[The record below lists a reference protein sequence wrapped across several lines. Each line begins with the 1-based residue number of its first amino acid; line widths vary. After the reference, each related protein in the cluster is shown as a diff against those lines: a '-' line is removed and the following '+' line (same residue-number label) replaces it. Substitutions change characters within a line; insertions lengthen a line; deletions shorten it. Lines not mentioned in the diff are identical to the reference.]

1 MSSLAAVGLGFVW
14 RVWHVKLS
22 RIGIAFLVAA
32 LGTAAFSASMSS
44 AGGVAAYQ
52 KPTWWNKG
60 QALLASASLPPC
72 GTSSGNFSESPNVD
86 ISNEA
91 TPQSET
97 SIAINPANPSQ
108 IVGGSNEIFCLP
120 MRGYFST
127 SGGTSGSW
135 QAVNLPLPPALTT
148 NGQDFGSDPGVA
160 WDTLGNVYYSYIV
173 VFFNRF
179 FSSIQGTEMAVAR
192 SSDHGQTWTPTYFN
206 QNVGTGKF
214 NDKPMITVDTNPS
227 SLNFNTVYVAWD
239 NASFNQG
246 KSSNNDVILVSHST
260 DHGATFSAPVEASPS
275 QGGQAAV
282 IGADPF
288 VAPDGTL
295 FVAWTDAINPA
306 IRIAASI
313 NGGKSFGV
321 THKIA
326 DTRAIFQTLPPA
338 QASRGALIY
347 PACGADSGG
356 RLYCSWTDANA
367 AGFTRLFEARS
378 ADAGLTWTTQSID
391 DATVANDQ
399 FNQWLAV
406 DPITGNIVL
415 SWYDTRNDP
424 IGTGRVSTEVFFTE
438 STDHGA
444 TFTPSQQVATAPTD
458 ETVAGADLGNQY
470 GDYEGIA
477 AFNGI
482 AQPIWTDRRQ
492 SIANV
497 TGLDEEI
504 FTEAIKE

>member
-1 MSSLAAVGLGFVW
+1 
-14 RVWHVKLS
+14 VKLS
-22 RIGIAFLVAA
+22 RIGISIAVAA
-32 LGTAAFSASMSS
+32 LAAATFSVSSPS

-52 KPTWWNKG
+52 NPTWWQKG
-60 QALLASASLPPC
+60 QAVLNSTSVAPC
-72 GTSSGNFSESPNVD
+72 GTSSGNFSEPPNID
-86 ISNEA
+86 MSNEGG
-91 TPQSET
+91 PQSET
-97 SIAINPANPSQ
+97 SIAINPINPSQ

-127 SGGTSGSW
+127 QGGKSGSW
-135 QAVNLPLPPALTT
+135 HGVDLPLPAAIST
-148 NGQDFGSDPGVA
+148 NGNDFGSDPGVA
-160 WDTLGNVYYSYIV
+160 WDRLGNVFYSYIV
-173 VFFNRF
+173 VFFNPSFR
-179 FSSIQGTEMAVAR
+179 SITGTEMAVAR
-192 SSDHGQTWTPTYFN
+192 SSDHGQTWAPTYFN
-206 QNVGTGKF
+206 QNIGTGKF
-214 NDKPMITVDTNPS
+214 NDKPMITVGPD
-227 SLNFNTVYVAWD
+227 NTVYVAWD

-246 KSSNNDVILVSHST
+246 KSSNNDVILLSRST
-260 DHGATFSAPVEASPS
+260 DHGVTFSAPVQVSPS
-275 QGGQAAV
+275 QGGQAGV

-288 VAPDGTL
+288 VASDGTL

-313 NGGKSFGV
+313 DRGLSFGA
-321 THKIA
+321 THKVA

-347 PACGADSGG
+347 PACGADSNG

-367 AGFTRLFEARS
+367 AGFTRLFEAQS
-378 ADAGLTWTTQSID
+378 DDAGLTWTTRSID

-424 IGTGRVSTEVFFTE
+424 IDTDRVSTEVFFTD
-438 STDHGA
+438 STNRGA
-444 TFTPSQQVATAPTD
+444 TFAASRQIATAPTD

-477 AFNGI
+477 AFNGV
-482 AQPIWTDRRQ
+482 ARPIWTDRRA
-492 SIANV
+492 SIAAV
-497 TGLDEEI
+497 GGLDEEI
-504 FTEAIKE
+504 FTETVKE